1 MGRMIK
7 PMKASDSG
15 VFATMASMVLVRKK
29 AEMET
34 RAEQVR
40 RSVREAGRLMLV
52 EVEDDWVV
60 R

>member
-1 MGRMIK
+1 
-7 PMKASDSG
+7 
-15 VFATMASMVLVRKK
+15 MVSVRKK

-40 RSVREAGRLMLV
+40 RSVREAGRLILA
-52 EVEDDWVV
+52 EIEEDWVV

>member
-1 MGRMIK
+1 
-7 PMKASDSG
+7 
-15 VFATMASMVLVRKK
+15 MASMVLVRKK